1 MNAVL
6 LVLELFTVFTQ
17 YAVCSKLCRK
27 RKRTKY
33 FGAAVWAAFFV
44 SFNVLSY
51 LDVIP
56 GFLKALVFIVLFLL
70 VLELVYQDNHKKKVL
85 LTLFMYILGMGA
97 EFIVYQGS
105 GLFKPFRQ
113 SLGYTIVR
121 RFI

>member
-70 VLELVYQDNHKKKVL
+70 VLELVYQDNHKRKYCL
-85 LTLFMYILGMGA
+85 PYSCIFWGWGRNL
-97 EFIVYQGS
+97 
-105 GLFKPFRQ
+105 
-113 SLGYTIVR
+113 
-121 RFI
+121 